1 MWHADGSAVWLASSE
16 SQVLIVPSLPFFPSL
31 LFTPLRWLLVC
42 LALLC
47 VAVLPV
53 AQAEEEDYNQ
63 VPEDATGTIAAIRFE
78 GNDVT
83 KDVILRQELTIRP
96 GEAVSRK
103 TIEQSRQALMNLGL
117 FKRVRAHL
125 EPAAESGEG
134 NSQAVIFTVTE
145 KWYVLP
151 LPQFDR
157 DSEGDYPYGF
167 ELRWDNFLGYNQS
180 LGLEFERTQRDDG
193 IDEMRQEFSYDIPR
207 IPRTQFGFSM
217 YVQRRD
223 TVVQET
229 DPVLG
234 AGEYD
239 LKLDSF
245 AWSVSRWLL
254 QRGPSVGWRGSFGST
269 TFKENY
275 DYRSGVDGLI
285 TDRKIVEMWVG
296 ATYHSVYEY
305 EWHRQGQEYG
315 WAYTL
320 SDRDLGSDDG
330 YSRLDL
336 FYRGYLYPVF
346 LEHDNFNTQVQLG
359 YGNDYDDDIDAYA
372 IGSAKTLRGYDRD
385 DVKGDVLALV
395 NMEYLVPA
403 PRRRALRGVVFV
415 DAGNVYQTSEVDLTD
430 LRYAAGLGLRWKVRS
445 LVRTD
450 LRVDVAWNFEDEEY
464 KIYAGTRYMF

>member
-1 MWHADGSAVWLASSE
+1 MWHAHGFAIWLASSE
-16 SQVLIVPSLPFFPSL
+16 LQVLIVPSLSSFPA
-31 LFTPLRWLLVC
+31 FAPMPLRLL
-42 LALLC
+42 LLC
-47 VAVLPV
+47 AALVLGAAPLL

-63 VPEDATGTIAAIRFE
+63 VPADAAGTIAEIRFE

-83 KDVILRQELTIRP
+83 KEVILRQELTVRAGDP
-96 GEAVSRK
+96 LSRQS
-103 TIEQSRQALMNLGL
+103 IEQSRQAIMNLGL
-117 FKRVRAHL
+117 FKRVRARI
-125 EPAAESGEG
+125 EPVEG
-134 NSQAVIFTVTE
+134 DPFAQAVIFNVTE
-145 KWYVLP
+145 KWYILP

-167 ELRWDNFLGYNQS
+167 ELTWDNFLGYNQS

-193 IDEMRQEFSYDIPR
+193 IDELRQEFSYDIPR

-217 YVQRRD
+217 YLQRRD
-223 TVVQET
+223 TVAEVT
-229 DPVLG
+229 DDVLG

-254 QRGPSVGWRGSFGST
+254 QRGPSVGWRGRFGST
-269 TFKENY
+269 AFKQNY
-275 DYRSGVDGLI
+275 TYRSGVDGLI
-285 TDRKIVEMWVG
+285 EDRKIVEMWAG

-315 WAYTL
+315 WTFSL

-385 DVKGDVLALV
+385 DVNGDVLALV

-403 PRRRALRGVVFV
+403 PKRRALRGVVFA
-415 DAGNVYQTSEVDLTD
+415 DIGNVYETSEVDLTD
-430 LRYAAGLGLRWKVRS
+430 LKYAAGLGLRWKVRS

-450 LRVDVAWNFEDEEY
+450 LRIDVAWNFEDEEY
-464 KIYAGTRYMF
+464 KVYAGTRHVF